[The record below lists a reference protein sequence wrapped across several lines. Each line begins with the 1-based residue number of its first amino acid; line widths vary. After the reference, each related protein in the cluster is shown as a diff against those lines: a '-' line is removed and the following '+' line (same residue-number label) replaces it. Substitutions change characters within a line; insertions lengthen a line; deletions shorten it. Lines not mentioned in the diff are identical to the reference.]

1 VTQCVCCAGVG
12 VFLAELQS
20 AGFAD
25 STLVMYTSDNGIPFP
40 RGRTNLYEP
49 GMAEP
54 LLVSS
59 PFHRHRWGQVIYRLL
74 LIYVYDDILLLY
86 QFSFIQVLSFQ
97 DCMPGCKLNFKGMSC
112 VLMYVVLSYEK

>member
-1 VTQCVCCAGVG
+1 VSVMCLLIGVG

-25 STLVMYTSDNGIPFP
+25 NTLVMYTSDNGIPFP

-54 LLVSS
+54 LLISS
-59 PFHRHRWGQVIYRLL
+59 PFHRHRWGQVILTRS
-74 LIYVYDDILLLY
+74 LIYCLMIICVTLM
-86 QFSFIQVLSFQ
+86 FQ
-97 DCMPGCKLNFKGMSC
+97 KQC
-112 VLMYVVLSYEK
+112 

>member
-1 VTQCVCCAGVG
+1 M
-12 VFLAELQS
+12 FLAELHS

-49 GMAEP
+49 GTAEP

-59 PFHRHRWGQVIYRLL
+59 PFHCHRWGQVVLTVMLAIVGLNS
-74 LIYVYDDILLLY
+74 VSEIL
-86 QFSFIQVLSFQ
+86 
-97 DCMPGCKLNFKGMSC
+97 
-112 VLMYVVLSYEK
+112 

>member
-1 VTQCVCCAGVG
+1 

-25 STLVMYTSDNGIPFP
+25 NTLVMYTSDNGIPFP

-54 LLVSS
+54 LLISS
-59 PFHRHRWGQVIYRLL
+59 PFHRHRWGQVIQTLILSHVHMSVCLSVRLSVCCIHL
-74 LIYVYDDILLLY
+74 LQLHVVGGREVSIDSGRLRAPSSMV
-86 QFSFIQVLSFQ
+86 FSR
-97 DCMPGCKLNFKGMSC
+97 
-112 VLMYVVLSYEK
+112 